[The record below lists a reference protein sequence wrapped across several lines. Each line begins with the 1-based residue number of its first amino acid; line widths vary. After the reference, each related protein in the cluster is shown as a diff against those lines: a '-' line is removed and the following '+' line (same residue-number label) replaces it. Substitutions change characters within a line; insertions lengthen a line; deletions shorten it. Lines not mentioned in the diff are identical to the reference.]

1 MAIEIDGVIFRN
13 PQEQI
18 QKNKEDIEA
27 LKKLALVGLAVKDI
41 VPTAADLEDI
51 EDPEQGDIYAVG
63 AAKPYTLYVYNDSQ
77 WVDFGVFPAP
87 GPQGEQGPQGVPGPQ
102 GPTGA
107 TGPQGLQGPQGPKGD
122 AGIQGPRGYKGA
134 KGDTGP
140 QGPEGPEGPMGPA
153 QVQNVSMVSFSI
165 DTIEERVLVTTDY
178 HFKIGDFVYLFVNET
193 SSDSLMAVSC
203 FKVTNI
209 TGIETWILPILFQN
223 YEDYPIHYFN
233 NFSIEDNVI
242 AFEFDTTLE
251 EPEIM
256 FQCIVAKLGS

>member
-77 WVDFGVFPAP
+77 WKDFGLFPAP
-87 GPQGEQGPQGVPGPQ
+87 GPQGIQGPQGVPGPQ

-134 KGDTGP
+134 KGDTGA
-140 QGPEGPEGPMGPA
+140 QGPEGPEGPEGPA
-153 QVQNVSMVSFSI
+153 GPTLYRHYMILDLEDSNGVLASLVVDTISSKSTSFTEQDFFDKFSTLDAYLGVFYSGVLDDESIPCAYYQVPFGDNFILTIAYVNGSGIHLFTCASWSIGSDNVSP
-165 DTIEERVLVTTDY
+165 L
-178 HFKIGDFVYLFVNET
+178 
-193 SSDSLMAVSC
+193 
-203 FKVTNI
+203 
-209 TGIETWILPILFQN
+209 
-223 YEDYPIHYFN
+223 
-233 NFSIEDNVI
+233 
-242 AFEFDTTLE
+242 
-251 EPEIM
+251 
-256 FQCIVAKLGS
+256 